1 MNAKEKV
8 QQRVQDG
15 ERLSRLSQEL
25 DVRANEVKRGWPP
38 MEKTGNHL
46 VSVEGFAAIIEA
58 IIPAI
63 REVIRQEVKAL
74 RPLDEAWY
82 SPSEI
87 EALSCGRAR
96 ARTIRNWLAWGQING
111 ESDGRQVQIPQSVV
125 EELRKNKWRPL
136 RQPDISKLPPSLRPK
151 N

>member
-1 MNAKEKV
+1 MTPNERE
-8 QQRVQDG
+8 QQRDQDS
-15 ERLSRLSQEL
+15 ERLRSLSQEL
-25 DVRANEVKRGWPP
+25 SDRAKTMKSGWPTSNRP
-38 MEKTGNHL
+38 AGHL
-46 VSVEGFAAIIEA
+46 VSVEGLSLIIEA

-63 REVIRQEVKAL
+63 REVIRQELKAL

-82 SPSEI
+82 GPVEI
-87 EALSCGRAR
+87 EALSCGRVR
-96 ARTIRNWLAWGQING
+96 AKTIRHWLAWGQIDG

-136 RQPDISKLPPSLRPK
+136 RQPDISKLPQSRRPK